1 MCVGI
6 LFGGNSFFLCSRIS
20 YLFVCLFF
28 VDSLY
33 FFNGQKSTSVVQR
46 RKEKEKRTAL
56 EKFETVQIVFIS
68 LGACIEIRKPEYILT
83 ACIVKLSYKKWSA
96 LF

>member
-6 LFGGNSFFLCSRIS
+6 LCGGNSFLCSRIS
-20 YLFVCLFF
+20 YLLVCLFF

-46 RKEKEKRTAL
+46 RKEKEKRTVL
-56 EKFETVQIVFIS
+56 EKFETVQIVVIS
-68 LGACIEIRKPEYILT
+68 LGACIKIRKPEYILT
-83 ACIVKLSYKKWSA
+83 ACIVKLSYRKWSS